1 MKYDGGVAGIGVSAG
16 NGKGGRYGAQWAD
29 RGGGGS

>member
-16 NGKGGRYGAQWAD
+16 TVKGGRYGAQWAD
-29 RGGGGS
+29 RGGGS